1 MASNAP
7 FVVTGAS
14 SGIGNASA
22 ERLLAKGH
30 RLITLDIK
38 PPKAKVAEHISC
50 DLSDPDAIDK
60 ALGQIKGPIAA
71 LLNIAG
77 VPDTGGAEQVM
88 RVNILGLRQLTEGL
102 WDRIETGGRIVNIA
116 SIAGNNWRKRRAALV
131 DLLATRDFAGGLAW
145 WKANEAS
152 IGADAYTVSK
162 EAVVVYT
169 MQLAARGLERPRA
182 AIDSLPKH
190 LHHTMD
196 VNVFGPWFAA
206 QAAVKYMTG
215 GGAIINM
222 LSPGSDRY
230 LPKYAP
236 VGVSKGAL
244 ESLTKY
250 LAVELAPRGIRVNAV
265 SAGLVAE
272 TDGVRMLDQDMVGA
286 YEAKVPAGRH
296 VLPADVADAVA
307 FLCSDASKMIIG
319 QVLLVDGGYS
329 LLGTV

>member
-169 MQLAARGLERPRA
+169 MQLAARGLERRIRA
-182 AIDSLPKH
+182 NDIGPGPIDTPIYPDFERMVGKQM
-190 LHHTMD
+190 MD
-196 VNVFGPWFAA
+196 AYVARVGRLGKPDDIAE
-206 QAAVKYMTG
+206 AVVMLAEGHVGWLNGQHIIVDG
-215 GGAIINM
+215 G
-222 LSPGSDRY
+222 
-230 LPKYAP
+230 
-236 VGVSKGAL
+236 
-244 ESLTKY
+244 LT
-250 LAVELAPRGIRVNAV
+250 ATF
-265 SAGLVAE
+265 SAGLK
-272 TDGVRMLDQDMVGA
+272 TG
-286 YEAKVPAGRH
+286 
-296 VLPADVADAVA
+296 
-307 FLCSDASKMIIG
+307 
-319 QVLLVDGGYS
+319 
-329 LLGTV
+329 